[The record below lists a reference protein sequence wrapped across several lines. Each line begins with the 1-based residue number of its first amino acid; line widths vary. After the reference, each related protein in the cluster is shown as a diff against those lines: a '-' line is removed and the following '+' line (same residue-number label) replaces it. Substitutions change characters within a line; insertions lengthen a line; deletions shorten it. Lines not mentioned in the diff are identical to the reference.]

1 VDEPG
6 LAIVPYRPEH
16 EAAVLQLWRDCG
28 LTRPQNNPVR
38 DIARK
43 VADSRE
49 LFLVGLEDGRVVAT
63 VMAGYEGH
71 RGWVNYLGVA
81 PDRRR
86 RGYGRLM
93 MDAVTGRLVEIGCP
107 KINLQVREG
116 NEAALRFYE
125 AIGYRRDA
133 VIPMG
138 KRLENDEFP

>member
-1 VDEPG
+1 MDEPG
-6 LAIVPYRPEH
+6 LAIVPYRPEY
-16 EAAVLQLWRDCG
+16 EAAVIQLWHDCE
-28 LTRPQNNPVR
+28 LTRSQNNPAR

-43 VADSRE
+43 LAAGPE

-81 PDRRR
+81 PNRRR

-133 VIPMG
+133 VVPLG
-138 KRLENDEFP
+138 KRLVEEG